1 MHSWDD
7 IVNDHDVHHSYRKF
21 INVFS
26 ETFNSSFPV
35 RPGSPQ
41 KRKHKPWMTNGL
53 VNACKKKNLLYKR
66 FLTSRCSTSEIRY
79 KTYKNKLTS
88 ILRYCE
94 KQYYSDLLK
103 ANKNNMK
110 ETWKIIND
118 LLNKK
123 SSTRSSYPTE
133 FMKNGGIISG
143 NMNIAEHFN
152 SFFTNIG
159 PTLAEGI
166 PKSDRHVESFLG
178 DRVTDSIFLNPVT
191 DEELLN
197 IVHNAKDK
205 KSKGY
210 DGIDMCMLKKII
222 PHILTPLRHICNT
235 SLSQGIFPDEMKI
248 ARIIPLFKSGDK
260 QNVSN
265 YRPISLLPQF
275 SKILEKIFNNRL
287 MNFLNSNNLLYLRQY
302 GFRKNMST
310 SMAIMELVENITN
323 AMDNGKF
330 TIGVFIDLKKAFDTV
345 DHNILVTKLDHY
357 GIRGVAKKWLSSY
370 LENRKQYVCFNG
382 TDSGFLPVSCGV
394 PQGSILGPSLFLLY
408 INDLCNV
415 STRLTSILFADD
427 TSCFIEGTDL
437 SDMCIQLSTE
447 MNKLSTWFKT
457 NRLSL
462 NVSKTNCMIFGR
474 SNQPDHHRVY
484 IDNIVIERV
493 DCNKFL
499 GVIIDSKLSWSDHV
513 SYIRHKMSKN
523 LSVMHRVKWLLNNSA
538 LYMIYCTLV
547 LPYISYCCEI
557 WGNTYK
563 TRVQPLY
570 IIQKRA
576 IRICNHL
583 EYRSHTKPAF
593 LKLNTLTIADLVKFK
608 SMVLMYKIY
617 NNLMPSNILSYFCMV
632 HMSHDHDTRQAGHFK
647 NMYCRTTLK
656 SMCLSI
662 RGPVLWNKLHSD
674 LKNSTTV
681 NMFKKRYK
689 TFLVSEYEAT

>member
-1 MHSWDD
+1 M
-7 IVNDHDVHHSYRKF
+7 HHSYRKF

-35 RPGSPQ
+35 RPGSPPQ

-66 FLTSRCSTSEIRY
+66 FLTSKCSTSEIRY

-370 LENRKQYVCFNG
+370 LEN
-382 TDSGFLPVSCGV
+382 
-394 PQGSILGPSLFLLY
+394 
-408 INDLCNV
+408 
-415 STRLTSILFADD
+415 
-427 TSCFIEGTDL
+427 
-437 SDMCIQLSTE
+437 
-447 MNKLSTWFKT
+447 
-457 NRLSL
+457 
-462 NVSKTNCMIFGR
+462 
-474 SNQPDHHRVY
+474 
-484 IDNIVIERV
+484 
-493 DCNKFL
+493 
-499 GVIIDSKLSWSDHV
+499 
-513 SYIRHKMSKN
+513 
-523 LSVMHRVKWLLNNSA
+523 
-538 LYMIYCTLV
+538 
-547 LPYISYCCEI
+547 
-557 WGNTYK
+557 
-563 TRVQPLY
+563 
-570 IIQKRA
+570 
-576 IRICNHL
+576 
-583 EYRSHTKPAF
+583 
-593 LKLNTLTIADLVKFK
+593 
-608 SMVLMYKIY
+608 
-617 NNLMPSNILSYFCMV
+617 
-632 HMSHDHDTRQAGHFK
+632 
-647 NMYCRTTLK
+647 
-656 SMCLSI
+656 
-662 RGPVLWNKLHSD
+662 
-674 LKNSTTV
+674 
-681 NMFKKRYK
+681 
-689 TFLVSEYEAT
+689 